1 MKKIMI
7 GAILL
12 LSMAAFGGF
21 GDQLISPGV
30 QTGAIPAGN
39 VRDTVLFDTS
49 AGVAPGAY
57 GIVSSALTDPSLG
70 GFRTAGADDFTIAD
84 CAWEITRVR
93 AYGAYADPFNVGQA
107 GPATSVNVYILPK
120 SGSLPTSTNLASIAI
135 YAGTNLAYTDL
146 NDGDFEIEIP
156 GGVVLQAGSYWL
168 VVQANIELLAVG
180 HWAWTESSL
189 TPNSGTTNGDE
200 SAWFQSA
207 AGYASPVTGTATC
220 VGSWGTRVTSCQM
233 TRNPDTLPPAD
244 RDNAFQIEGNVL
256 TAGFDVSPPTVV
268 TTEDGATNGYFVT
281 LTAPPS
287 PGETVTVT
295 PFSNDATEGTVSG
308 ALNFTDANWDTA
320 QFVTVTPG
328 ASGDGNDGNVAYT
341 IDNNAS
347 SDDPSGCYDGAT
359 AASVNA
365 TNNNIDG
372 IATIIVDPSSNI
384 TVSEDGTVTQ
394 VVTIEAG
401 PDVTPASDVTV
412 GLTNNSATEIS
423 LSVPSVTLTAGNG
436 YSTTVTITGVSDNV
450 KEVTNPFTVTTNSS
464 TSMDAAYNG
473 VNPDDISGQV
483 TDSNTVGVTVTPS
496 ATPLVTTEAG
506 ATATISY
513 VLDIQPTANVQIALH
528 SDDAAEAAVSPSTL
542 TFTSANWNTPQVVT
556 VTGQNDFID
565 DGNVAYSIIADPTTS
580 TDPFWNGVTVAD
592 VDGINNDDADTAGF
606 NISPTSGLVT
616 SETGTVTS
624 FTVVCTSQ
632 PVFNLSIDF
641 RSGDTTEGL
650 VGTAMG
656 GPFSTTVTL
665 TFTSANWNVPQT
677 VYVQGQD
684 DDIRDDGNI
693 LYTIFSEN
701 VASGD
706 PVYNAI
712 TDGAVS
718 DVTVTNN
725 DDADAAGLTVTPLTL
740 TMAEDGAAQ
749 VFTVRLNSE
758 PTVANVTMNI
768 TSGDT
773 TEATVSP
780 SSLSF
785 NTGNW
790 NVPQNVTVTPVHDLI
805 VDTDQ
810 TFDVTVGPASGGNY
824 AGLTETVSV
833 TVTNIDECTEMTLD
847 VEIGQPIVA
856 YGASGCTFDLYKTN
870 GSNNTSEWTLLGT
883 FTIPPSGWINTG
895 EIAES
900 DCVYLTTISGT
911 FVILTVRPYA
921 TVPTLGEWGMIA
933 LVALMAAAGIFYLRR
948 RTA

>member
-39 VRDTVLFDTS
+39 VRDTVLFDTTV
-49 AGVAPGAY
+49 GVAPGAY

-70 GFRTAGADDFTIAD
+70 GFHTAGADDFTVTD

-93 AYGAYADPFNVGQA
+93 AYGAYADPYNVGQA

-120 SGSLPTSTNLASIAI
+120 SGSLPSSTNLASIAV
-135 YAGTNLAYTDL
+135 YAATNLPYTDL
-146 NDGDFEIEIP
+146 NDGDFEIELP

-233 TRNPDTLPPAD
+233 TRNPDPSPPAD

-256 TAGFDVSPPTVV
+256 TPGFEVSPASLV
-268 TTEDGATNGYFVT
+268 TTENGASNGYWVN
-281 LTAPPS
+281 LTAPPAD
-287 PGETVTVT
+287 GESVTVT
-295 PFSNDATEGTVSG
+295 PFSNDTTEGTVSG
-308 ALNFTDANWDTA
+308 AIVFNDTNWDTA

-328 ASGDGNDGNVAYT
+328 AAGDGNDGNVAYT

-347 SDDPSGCYDGAT
+347 SDDPSGCYDGVSAP
-359 AASVNA
+359 AVDV

-372 IATIIVDPSSNI
+372 IATIIVDPASNI
-384 TVSEDGTVTQ
+384 TVSEDGSVTQ

-401 PDVTPASDVTV
+401 PDVTPAADVTV
-412 GLTNNSATEIS
+412 GLTNNSPTEIS

-450 KEVTNPFTVTTNSS
+450 KEVTNPFSVTTAAS
-464 TSMDAAYNG
+464 TSADAAYNG
-473 VNPDDISGQV
+473 VNPEDITGQV
-483 TDSNTVGVTVTPS
+483 TDSNSVGVTVTPS

-513 VLDIQPTANVQIALH
+513 VLNTQPTADVQIALH
-528 SDDAAEAAVSPSTL
+528 SDDPSEASVSPSTL
-542 TFTSANWNTPQVVT
+542 TFTNANWNTPQVVT
-556 VTGQNDFID
+556 VTGQNDLID
-565 DGNVAYSIIADPTTS
+565 DGNVAYAIIADPTTS
-580 TDPFWNGVTVAD
+580 TDPFWNGVSVAD

-606 NISPTSGLVT
+606 TINPTSGLVT

-632 PVFNLSIDF
+632 PIFTLHIDF

-656 GPFSTTVTL
+656 GPFTTTVTL
-665 TFTSANWNVPQT
+665 DFTTANWNTPQT

-712 TDGAVS
+712 ADGAVS

-740 TMAEDGAAQ
+740 TMDEDGAAQ

-758 PTVANVTMNI
+758 PTVASVTMNI

-780 SSLSF
+780 ASLTF

-790 NVPQNVTVTPVHDLI
+790 NVPQNVTVTPVQDFI

-810 TFDVTVGPASGGNY
+810 TFDVTVGPAVGGNY

-833 TVTNIDECTEMTLD
+833 TVNNVDECTEMTLD
-847 VEIGQPIVA
+847 VEIGQPIIA
-856 YGASGCTFDLYKTN
+856 YGAPGCTFDLYHTN
-870 GSNNTSEWTLLGT
+870 GSNDTGDWTLLGT
-883 FTIPPSGWINTG
+883 YTIPGNGMIDTG
-895 EIAES
+895 VLGVP
-900 DCVYLTTISGT
+900 DCVYVTTISGT
-911 FVILTVRPYA
+911 FIILTVRPYA

-933 LVALMAAAGIFYLRR
+933 MVAMFAAAGMFYLRR